1 MIITRIS
8 VRRWMQFGWEEIFT
22 AVIKRMR
29 WKWLLQLGHPPHC
42 RAKFVLPYVSKF
54 IALTNTYPK
63 GSGEGEF
70 ASFVLL
76 VCNAYLYYLTFFFFK
91 TQIEKDTITESIY
104 SFWNKTAVLILLMF
118 TGHHGST

>member
-1 MIITRIS
+1 M
-8 VRRWMQFGWEEIFT
+8 
-22 AVIKRMR
+22 
-29 WKWLLQLGHPPHC
+29 
-42 RAKFVLPYVSKF
+42 LPYVSKF

-76 VCNAYLYYLTFFFFK
+76 VNNVYLYYLTFFFFFL

-104 SFWNKTAVLILLMF
+104 SFWNKTAVLILLIF
-118 TGHHGST
+118 TGRHGST